1 MMNMQKE
8 MPKRNHEKEDGKHIV
23 DVLFVLALFGIFAA
37 SALMLVTL
45 GANVYKQTVAHMDEN
60 YAERTTYAY
69 ITEKIRQNNS
79 EGTVSIA
86 ELEGTPALVFT
97 TTLSDVEYCTYL
109 YYYEGYLKELSLRK
123 DIFAGNSLLSAGQDI
138 IPLSSFSIEP
148 AENHLIKIRICTM
161 DNNSFMIYASL
172 NNNS

>member
-1 MMNMQKE
+1 MHMQKE

-45 GANVYKQTVAHMDEN
+45 GANVYKQTVSHMDGN
-60 YAERTTYAY
+60 YTERTAYAY

-79 EGTVSIA
+79 EGAISIA

-97 TTLSDVEYCTYL
+97 TTLEETEYCTYL
-109 YYYEGYLKELSLRK
+109 YYYDGYLKELSLRK
-123 DIFAGNSLLSAGQDI
+123 DIFAGSNLLSAGQDI
-138 IPLSSFSIEP
+138 IPLSSFSIEL
-148 AENHLIKIRICTM
+148 AESNLIKLRICTE

>member
-1 MMNMQKE
+1 MNTQKE
-8 MPKRNHEKEDGKHIV
+8 MPKRNHEKNDGKHIV

-60 YAERTTYAY
+60 YTERTAYAY

-79 EGTVSIA
+79 EGAISIA
-86 ELEGTPALVFT
+86 KLEGTPALIFT
-97 TTLSDVEYCTYL
+97 TNLEETEYCTYL
-109 YYYEGYLKELSLRK
+109 YYYDGYLKELSLRK
-123 DIFAGNSLLSAGQDI
+123 DIFAGSSLLSAGQDI

-148 AENHLIKIRICTM
+148 TKNNLIKLRICTE
-161 DNNSFMIYASL
+161 DNNSFMIYVSL